1 MLQQLFFDEM
11 YLNLSYSKKP
21 DHIIQKKVT
30 MIYAVT
36 SSSFKQ
42 FLKNGDSTK
51 MSAKEFA

>member
-1 MLQQLFFDEM
+1 MFQQLFFDEM